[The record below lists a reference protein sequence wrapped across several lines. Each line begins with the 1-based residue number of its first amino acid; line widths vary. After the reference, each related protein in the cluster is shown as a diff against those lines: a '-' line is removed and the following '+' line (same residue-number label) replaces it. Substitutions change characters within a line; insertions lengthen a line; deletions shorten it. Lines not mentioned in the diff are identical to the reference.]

1 MTKEQPEKC
10 SIPFET
16 SGLSAILQGPVAP
29 DVGFVFAHGAG
40 AGMDHAFM
48 QTVAEGL
55 ATRGIATLRF
65 QFPYMQQGRKRP
77 DTPAVAQAAVRAAAA
92 YARTR
97 WPDSVLVAGGKS
109 FGARMTSQAQAIA
122 PLEGVRGLAFLGY
135 PLHPAG
141 TPSIERARHLADVHV
156 PMLFLQGTKDKLAEL
171 SRLRSVVKSLG
182 ARAELRLLADADH
195 SFHVP
200 RRSGRTDAGTMQE
213 LLDVFAA
220 WCREILERA

>member
-1 MTKEQPEKC
+1 MTGERLERC
-10 SIPFET
+10 SIPFGT
-16 SGLSAILQGPVAP
+16 SELSAILQGPAAA

-48 QTVAEGL
+48 QAVAEGL
-55 ATRGIATLRF
+55 AARGIATLRF

-77 DTPAVAQAAVRAAAA
+77 DTPAVAHEAIRAAAA
-92 YARTR
+92 YARKR
-97 WPDSVLVAGGKS
+97 WPDTVLIAGGKS

-122 PLEGVRGLAFLGY
+122 PIEDVRGLAFLGY

-141 TPSIERARHLADVHV
+141 EPSTERARHLGDVHI

-171 SRLRSVVKSLG
+171 SRLQAVVNALG
-182 ARAELRLLADADH
+182 PRAELKLLPDADH

-200 RRSGRTDAGTMQE
+200 RRSGRTDAETMQE
-213 LLDVFAA
+213 LLDAFAA
-220 WCREILERA
+220 WCRTLS